1 MQSQDLTKLI
11 SDYAKEEFSPNIFQC
26 AVYNNFAEIKEMAK
40 KLSTPMSEEMK
51 LSIRNDVLKYENL
64 GKSRRWIRRYIKRKY
79 NIIEY

>member
-11 SDYAKEEFSPNIFQC
+11 SDYAKKDFTPNIFQC
-26 AVYNNFAEIKEMAK
+26 EVYQDLTEIKEKAK
-40 KLSTPMSEEMK
+40 TLSVPMSEEMK
-51 LSIRNDVLKYENL
+51 RSISNDVSKYENL